1 MQCQDVQL
9 GESVAEGLDKSLF
22 LVSLPT
28 LSHLIAMRRVMYSQI
43 LVPLDGSENAERA
56 LPHAQEL
63 AQAAGAILHLI
74 QVVSHSEELDMVR
87 GGGYDFLAAEYSQQL
102 AREVIAARI
111 NRAGEYLKEVAM
123 RLESEGIKAETAV
136 REGAAA
142 ENIIQYA
149 QEKGID
155 LIIMGTRGQGGIQ
168 RFLLGSTTDRVLRT
182 GHLPVLVVP
191 PEE

>member
-1 MQCQDVQL
+1 
-9 GESVAEGLDKSLF
+9 
-22 LVSLPT
+22 
-28 LSHLIAMRRVMYSQI
+28 MYSQI
-43 LVPLDGSENAERA
+43 LVPLDGSENSERA

-63 AQAAGAILHLI
+63 AQASGATLHLI
-74 QVVSHSEELDMVR
+74 QIVSRSEEFDMVR
-87 GGGYDFLAAEYSQQL
+87 GGGYDLLAAEYSREQ
-102 AREVIAARI
+102 AREYIAAQI
-111 NRAGEYLKEVAM
+111 NRAGEYLKEAAM
-123 RLESEGIKAETAV
+123 RLETGGIQAETVV

-142 ENIIQYA
+142 ENIVQYA

>member
-1 MQCQDVQL
+1 
-9 GESVAEGLDKSLF
+9 
-22 LVSLPT
+22 
-28 LSHLIAMRRVMYSQI
+28 MYSQI
-43 LVPLDGSENAERA
+43 LVPLDGSENSERA

-63 AQAAGAILHLI
+63 ARISGATLHLI
-74 QVVSHSEELDMVR
+74 QVVSHSEELDMAR
-87 GGGYDFLAAEYSQQL
+87 GGGYSFLAAEYSQDL
-102 AREVIAARI
+102 AQEYIAARL
-111 NRAGEYLKEVAM
+111 NRAGEYLKEAAM
-123 RLESEGIKAETAV
+123 RLDARGIKAETAV
-136 REGAAA
+136 KEGAAA

-149 QEKGID
+149 QENGID

>member
-1 MQCQDVQL
+1 
-9 GESVAEGLDKSLF
+9 
-22 LVSLPT
+22 
-28 LSHLIAMRRVMYSQI
+28 MYSQI
-43 LVPLDGSENAERA
+43 LVPLDGSENSERA

-63 AQAAGAILHLI
+63 ARVSGATLHLI
-74 QVVSHSEELDMVR
+74 QVVSHSEELDMAR
-87 GGGYDFLAAEYSQQL
+87 GGGYGFLAAEYSQDL
-102 AREVIAARI
+102 AERYITSRL
-111 NRAGEYLKEVAM
+111 NNAGEYLKEAAA
-123 RLESEGIKAETAV
+123 RLETGGIKAETAV
-136 REGAAA
+136 KEGAAA
-142 ENIIQYA
+142 ENIIGYA

>member
-1 MQCQDVQL
+1 
-9 GESVAEGLDKSLF
+9 
-22 LVSLPT
+22 
-28 LSHLIAMRRVMYSQI
+28 MRKVMYSQI
-43 LVPLDGSENAERA
+43 LVPLDGSENSERA

-63 AQAAGAILHLI
+63 AQASGATLHLI
-74 QVVSHSEELDMVR
+74 QVVSRSEELDMVR
-87 GGGYDFLAAEYSQQL
+87 GGGYDLLAAEYSREQ
-102 AREVIAARI
+102 AREYIAARI
-111 NRAGEYLKEVAM
+111 NRADEYLKEAAM
-123 RLESEGIKAETAV
+123 RLETGGIKAETVV

>member
-1 MQCQDVQL
+1 MTFWL
-9 GESVAEGLDKSLF
+9 LSTSGSRHGSIL
-22 LVSLPT
+22 LP
-28 LSHLIAMRRVMYSQI
+28 
-43 LVPLDGSENAERA
+43 GS
-56 LPHAQEL
+56 
-63 AQAAGAILHLI
+63 
-74 QVVSHSEELDMVR
+74 
-87 GGGYDFLAAEYSQQL
+87 
-102 AREVIAARI
+102 
-111 NRAGEYLKEVAM
+111 AGEYLKEAAM
-123 RLESEGIKAETAV
+123 RLESGGIKAEKMV

-142 ENIIQYA
+142 ENIVQYA

>member
-1 MQCQDVQL
+1 
-9 GESVAEGLDKSLF
+9 
-22 LVSLPT
+22 
-28 LSHLIAMRRVMYSQI
+28 MYSQI
-43 LVPLDGSENAERA
+43 LVPLDGSENSERA

-63 AQAAGAILHLI
+63 AQASGATLHLI
-74 QVVSHSEELDMVR
+74 QVVSRSEELNMAR
-87 GGGYDFLAAEYSQQL
+87 GGGYGFLAAEYSQDL
-102 AREVIAARI
+102 AREFIAARI
-111 NRAGEYLKEVAM
+111 NRAGEYLKEAAM
-123 RLESEGIKAETAV
+123 RLETGGIQAETVV
-136 REGAAA
+136 REGATA
-142 ENIIQYA
+142 ENIVQYA

>member
-1 MQCQDVQL
+1 
-9 GESVAEGLDKSLF
+9 
-22 LVSLPT
+22 
-28 LSHLIAMRRVMYSQI
+28 MYSQI
-43 LVPLDGSENAERA
+43 LVPLDGSENSERA

-63 AQAAGAILHLI
+63 ARVSGATLHLI
-74 QVVSHSEELDMVR
+74 QVVSRSEELAMVQ
-87 GGGYDFLAAEYSQQL
+87 GGGYDFLAAEYSQDL
-102 AREVIAARI
+102 VREYIAARI
-111 NRAGEYLKEVAM
+111 NRASEYLKEAAR
-123 RLESEGIKAETAV
+123 RLETEGIKAETAV

-142 ENIIQYA
+142 ENITQYA
-149 QEKGID
+149 QENGID

>member
-1 MQCQDVQL
+1 
-9 GESVAEGLDKSLF
+9 
-22 LVSLPT
+22 
-28 LSHLIAMRRVMYSQI
+28 MYSQI
-43 LVPLDGSENAERA
+43 LVPLDGSENSEGA

-63 AQAAGAILHLI
+63 AQAAGATLHLI
-74 QVVSHSEELDMVR
+74 QVVSRSEELDMVR
-87 GGGYDFLAAEYSQQL
+87 GGGYDFLAAEYSQDL
-102 AREVIAARI
+102 AREYIAARI
-111 NRAGEYLKEVAM
+111 NRAGEYLKEAAM
-123 RLESEGIKAETAV
+123 RLESGGVKVETVV

-142 ENIIQYA
+142 ENIVQYA
-149 QEKGID
+149 QENGID